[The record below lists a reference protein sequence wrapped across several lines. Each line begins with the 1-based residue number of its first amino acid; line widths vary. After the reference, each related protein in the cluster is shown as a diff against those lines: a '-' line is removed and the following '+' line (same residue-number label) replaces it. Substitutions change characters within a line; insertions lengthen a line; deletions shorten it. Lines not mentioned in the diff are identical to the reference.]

1 MQDME
6 KELRKV
12 FDAMPL
18 DQLSDE
24 LNNIELEPLSP
35 DSEQRIKDMV
45 KEKMK
50 KENVELAKKSKSKSK
65 RWLVA
70 AAAFVFAFIGAAI
83 YKADDVKAEFTQLFG
98 FVPGVGVVEV
108 DREENT
114 VAKDDQNTSDLKES
128 AGDKKKDS
136 KEKDSKGDTAK
147 DGAADKTP
155 AVQATKWY
163 LLENVDATASD
174 EMIRVELKDAVVAGD
189 KLELRYA
196 VRLLK
201 ITDEELEAAYA
212 ALNGVDESALKEMYV
227 RLGYDKYFLLDGKE
241 SLVLKPSSNTT
252 VNGKAVKASK
262 MSVGGSETTEGSR
275 VVCISETYDVKD
287 VLTEEIPSG
296 TLDIAGVKLDFKMKK
311 LDLGG
316 SPEDVIDNGF
326 VEELNGV
333 KVMCVPTW
341 KDQKLFVDFYTMDS
355 GDYSAVL
362 GFNMFGR
369 GSCITT
375 VNGQS
380 LEDVGDDSYAFEDMD
395 SSYLGRNAYDLNG
408 LKGEV
413 QSAKV
418 KTNGLWVRQN
428 LENKKLELTPA
439 ATVQQELDDV
449 LKLDGSNVEFVEM
462 SNRPCD
468 SVEDFDYSEHGY
480 LVLTYR
486 AEDADVNKQF
496 MWFGSL
502 SVNGENVEDFTMECG
517 NVGYSV
523 VLIPLPVPYSEVRTV
538 EFTSADYMLNGNM
551 EFDLKK

>member
-1 MQDME
+1 MQDVE

-18 DQLSDE
+18 EQLSDE
-24 LNNIELEPLSP
+24 LNNIELEPLSGE
-35 DSEQRIKDMV
+35 SEQRIKDMV

-50 KENVELAKKSKSKSK
+50 KEKVEFVKKPKHKAKG
-65 RWLVA
+65 WLVA
-70 AAAFVFAFIGAAI
+70 AAAFVFAFIGAAL
-83 YKADDVKAEFTQLFG
+83 YKTDDVKAEFTQLFG

-108 DREENT
+108 EHEESTVGKNT
-114 VAKDDQNTSDLKES
+114 DVKKEA
-128 AGDKKKDS
+128 AGNKKKDN
-136 KEKDSKGDTAK
+136 KKKADTTKGAT
-147 DGAADKTP
+147 T
-155 AVQATKWY
+155 VQATKWY

-174 EMIRVELKDAVVAGD
+174 DMIRVELKDAVVAGD

-196 VRLLK
+196 VCLLK

-241 SLVLKPSSNTT
+241 SLVLKPSSSTI
-252 VNGKAVKASK
+252 VNGKSVKATK
-262 MSVGGSETTEGSR
+262 VSVGGSETTEGSR

-287 VLTEEIPSG
+287 VLTEDVPSG
-296 TLDIAGVKLDFKMKK
+296 TLDIAGVKLEFKMKN

-316 SPEDVIDNGF
+316 SPEDVTDNGF

-341 KDQKLFVDFYTMDS
+341 KDQKLFVDFYTMDC

-380 LEDVGDDSYAFEDMD
+380 LENVGDDSYAFEDMD
-395 SSYLGRNAYDLNG
+395 SSYLGRSAYDLSG

-418 KTNGLWVRQN
+418 KTIGLWVRQN
-428 LENKKLELTPA
+428 LENKKLELAPA

-449 LKLDGSNVEFVEM
+449 LKLDGSNVKFVEM

-468 SVEDFDYSEHGY
+468 SVDDFDYSEHGY
-480 LVLTYR
+480 LVLTYK
-486 AEDADVNKQF
+486 AEDTDINKQF
-496 MWFGSL
+496 MWFGGL

-517 NVGYSV
+517 NVGYTN
-523 VLIPLPVPYSEVRTV
+523 VLIPLPVPYSEVCTV
-538 EFTSADYMLNGNM
+538 EFTSADYMLQGNM
-551 EFDLKK
+551 EFNLKK

>member
-1 MQDME
+1 MMKDIDME

-24 LNNIELEPLSP
+24 LNNIELEPLSG
-35 DSEQRIKDMV
+35 DSEQRIKNMV

-50 KENVELAKKSKSKSK
+50 KEHVEFTKRPKSKAKG
-65 RWLVA
+65 WLVA
-70 AAAFVFAFIGAAI
+70 AAALVFAFTGAAI
-83 YKADDVKAEFTQLFG
+83 YKADDVKAEFAQLFG

-108 DREENT
+108 EHEEST
-114 VAKDDQNTSDLKES
+114 VAQNDKK
-128 AGDKKKDS
+128 ADDKKKD
-136 KEKDSKGDTAK
+136 KGATTETAP
-147 DGAADKTP
+147 T
-155 AVQATKWY
+155 VQATKWY

-174 EMIRVELKDAVVAGD
+174 DMIQVELKDAVVAGD

-196 VRLLK
+196 LRLLK

-227 RLGYDKYFLLDGKE
+227 RLGYDKYFSLDGDE
-241 SLVLKPSSNTT
+241 ALVLKPCSTT
-252 VNGKAVKASK
+252 TLNGKTVKASTV
-262 MSVGGSETTEGSR
+262 SVGGSETTEGSR
-275 VVCISETYDVKD
+275 VICISETFDVKD
-287 VLTEEIPSG
+287 VLTKDVPSG
-296 TLDIAGVKLDFKMKK
+296 TVSIAGVNLDFKMKN

-316 SPEDVIDNGF
+316 SPEDVTNNGF
-326 VEELNGV
+326 VEEMDGV

-341 KDQKLFVDFYTMDS
+341 KDQKLFVDFYTMDC
-355 GDYSAVL
+355 GEYSTVL

-369 GSCITT
+369 ESCTTT
-375 VNGQS
+375 VNGQP
-380 LEDVGDDSYAFEDMD
+380 LENVGDDSYLFDDMD
-395 SSYLGRNAYDLNG
+395 SSYLGRCAYDLGG
-408 LKGEV
+408 LNGEV
-413 QSAKV
+413 QSANV
-418 KTNGLWVRQN
+418 KTNGLRVRQN
-428 LENKKLELTPA
+428 LENKKLEVTPA

-449 LKLDGSNVEFVEM
+449 LKLDGSNVKFVEM

-468 SVEDFDYSEHGY
+468 SVDDFDYSEHGY

-496 MWFGSL
+496 VWFGGL
-502 SVNGENVEDFTMECG
+502 RVNGENVEDFTMECG

>member
-1 MQDME
+1 MMRDME

-24 LNNIELEPLSP
+24 LNKIELEPLTP

-50 KENVELAKKSKSKSK
+50 KENVESTKKPMGKTK
-65 RWLVA
+65 RWLVVA
-70 AAAFVFAFIGAAI
+70 AAFAFVFAGAAI

-108 DREENT
+108 EHDDST
-114 VAKDDQNTSDLKES
+114 VAKDNGKVDATEGKTDN
-128 AGDKKKDS
+128 DKKGS
-136 KEKDSKGDTAK
+136 KEKTVQDSVKDEVGDEA
-147 DGAADKTP
+147 P
-155 AVQATKWY
+155 SVQATKWY

-174 EMIRVELKDAVVAGD
+174 DMIRVELKDAVVAGD

-201 ITDEELEAAYA
+201 ITDEELEASYA

-241 SLVLKPSSNTT
+241 SLVLEPASSTT
-252 VNGKAVKASK
+252 VNGKSVKASK
-262 MSVGGSETTEGSR
+262 VSVGGSETTEGSR

-296 TLDIAGVKLDFKMKK
+296 TLDIAGVKLDFKMKN

-316 SPEDVIDNGF
+316 SPEDVTDNGF
-326 VEELNGV
+326 VKELNGV

-341 KDQKLFVDFYTMDS
+341 KDQKLLVDFYTMDC
-355 GDYSAVL
+355 GDYSTVL

-369 GSCITT
+369 QSCITT

-380 LEDVGDDSYAFEDMD
+380 LENIGDDSYLFDDMN
-395 SSYLGRNAYDLNG
+395 SSYLGRNAYDLSG

-418 KTNGLWVRQN
+418 KTNGLRVRQK
-428 LENKKLELTPA
+428 LEDKKLEVTPA

-449 LKLDGSNVEFVEM
+449 LELDGSNIKFMEM

-517 NVGYSV
+517 NVDCSV
-523 VLIPLPVPYSEVRTV
+523 VLIPLSVPYSEVRTV
-538 EFTSADYMLNGNM
+538 EFTSADYMLQGSM